1 MRWRRMRPKKP
12 SRYPDAATRAMVF
25 SPHRLPADTHP
36 GIKQRFIELATA
48 SVGYYQHLYGD

>member
-1 MRWRRMRPKKP
+1 
-12 SRYPDAATRAMVF
+12 MVF
-25 SPHRLPADTHP
+25 SPHHLPADTHP